1 MGGVGAKQGKYGGKT
16 IRKRN
21 TEVRKI
27 KYLAAAFLQVSYG
40 LGDLLFVLFLIKICA
55 A

>member
-1 MGGVGAKQGKYGGKT
+1 MGGVSARHWKYGQGCTEK
-16 IRKRN
+16 N